1 LYLAEFLNEKSWNWM
16 IWQILDVVFL
26 QRDSSGSARLE
37 DNVEYVGASQQY
49 LDMSEDANAVG
60 RF

>member
-1 LYLAEFLNEKSWNWM
+1 M